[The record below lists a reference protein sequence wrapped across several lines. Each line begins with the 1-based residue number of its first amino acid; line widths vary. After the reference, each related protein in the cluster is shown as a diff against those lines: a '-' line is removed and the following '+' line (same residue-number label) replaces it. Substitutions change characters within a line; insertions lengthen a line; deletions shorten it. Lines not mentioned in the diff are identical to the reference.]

1 MGIVMG
7 ANGLGALVG
16 PLLGGFLYEYAGY
29 KSSFILCAGM
39 SFLFSSFSFLEG
51 GEEGE
56 GGSCKRDS
64 YCKSFLFCLPV
75 CIFVYF

>member
-39 SFLFSSFSFLEG
+39 SFLFSSFSFWRKGRKERVGAASAIPIASLFY
-51 GEEGE
+51 
-56 GGSCKRDS
+56 SACR
-64 YCKSFLFCLPV
+64 YVFLF
-75 CIFVYF
+75 YF